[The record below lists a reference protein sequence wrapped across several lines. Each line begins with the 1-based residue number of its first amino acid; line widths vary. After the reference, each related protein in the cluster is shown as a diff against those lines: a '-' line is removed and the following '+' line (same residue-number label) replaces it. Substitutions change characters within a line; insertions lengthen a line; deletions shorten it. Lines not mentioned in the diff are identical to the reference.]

1 MTFKATLLGAAAAL
15 AFTTPAFAEGIE
27 IDDAYAIASGMSAQ
41 AGAAFMIIR
50 NTGDTDDRLVAASA
64 PEVSR
69 RTELHTHINDDGV
82 MRMVEVEEGF
92 EVPAGGEALL
102 RRGGNHVMFMGL
114 LNPFEQDEMLTV
126 TLTFEK
132 AGDMVV
138 EIPVDLERQD
148 MTMQG
153 MQNMNHGNMQ
163 QDQMG
168 QDN

>member
-1 MTFKATLLGAAAAL
+1 MSLKPTLLGAALAA
-15 AFTTPAFAEGIE
+15 AFTTPALAEGIE

-50 NTGDTDDRLVAASA
+50 NTGDTDDRLVAATA
-64 PEVSR
+64 PDVSR
-69 RTELHTHINDDGV
+69 RTELHTHIEDENGL

-92 EVPAGGEALL
+92 EIPAGGEALL

-114 LNPFEQDEMLTV
+114 NDPFEQGETLTV
-126 TLTFEK
+126 TLTFEQ
-132 AGDMVV
+132 AGEMVV

-153 MQNMNHGNMQ
+153 MNHGGMNQGNNMQ
-163 QDQMG
+163 S
-168 QDN
+168 DN